1 MARNPLTPFRSG
13 FGMLGGSDPFLSL
26 HREMNRLFDDVLRG
40 TASAQGGGQGIAG
53 SMIAPQINVSETD
66 NEIRVTAE
74 LPGVTEN
81 DIQIDLNDDILVIRG
96 EKKFERED
104 EKENFHFVERSYGT
118 FQRTLRLPF
127 SVDPGKVQA
136 SFENGVLTVTL
147 PKSAQQERSHRIQVT
162 AGGRG
167 QIGAQGKASGEG
179 QDKQEVKSGKGGK
192 GGSGTKAA

>member
-40 TASAQGGGQGIAG
+40 TGLAQGGGQGVAG
-53 SMIAPQINVSETD
+53 SMIAPQINVSETAT
-66 NEIRVTAE
+66 EIRVTAE

-118 FQRTLRLPF
+118 FQRALQLPMA
-127 SVDPGKVQA
+127 VDPEKVQA
-136 SFENGVLTVTL
+136 NFENGVLTVTL
-147 PKSAQQERSHRIQVT
+147 PKTAQQERSRRIQVQ
-162 AGGRG
+162 ASGRG
-167 QIGAQGKASGEG
+167 QISGSSKAASEEG
-179 QDKQEVKSGKGGK
+179 QGRQEGKSSK
-192 GGSGTKAA
+192 GGSGTKDA